1 MELAKKPPWLTAKFK
16 GMLGAL
22 AVQSDGNEFSVG
34 TGFSDAER
42 LNPPPVGSTITFR
55 IFRVVHDPFPP

>member
-1 MELAKKPPWLTAKFK
+1 
-16 GMLGAL
+16 MLGAL
-22 AVQSDGNEFSVG
+22 AVQSDGTEFSVS